1 MLLRLEAVPAL
12 ALDGAELE
20 RRELLARAI
29 SDCARY
35 VVARSECAHAGGCTS
50 EDEVAR
56 LGT

>member
-29 SDCARY
+29 GDCARY